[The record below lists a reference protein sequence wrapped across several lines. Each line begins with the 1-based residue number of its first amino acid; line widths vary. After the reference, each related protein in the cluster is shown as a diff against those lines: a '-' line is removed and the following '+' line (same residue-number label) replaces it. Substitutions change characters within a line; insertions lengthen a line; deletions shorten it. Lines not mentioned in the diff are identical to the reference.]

1 MRKGFW
7 GVSLAIIL
15 CLMLAVSPVLGAAAM
30 FKDIG
35 ASWAKSDIEYLV
47 GKGWIT
53 GYSDGTFKPDQPAT
67 RAVFITVLMRALGS
81 KAAARTTPYFK
92 DMKNHWAGGYVTEAV
107 QKGILYPSE
116 YPSGLKPD
124 KPIYRSEAAAIM
136 IRALRMKPDNGPTD
150 FKDQVA
156 VNKSMYKGYIKVA
169 YDEGLMFTNTS
180 GEFRPL
186 NPVSRAETCDM
197 LVALLPKL
205 GSAVVAA
212 PNTTPTTNTV
222 PTTSTVSGS
231 YTSIVVWGKRF
242 NIAATP
248 TYVKIAGN
256 EVRVNT
262 LAKSGTVLKVNNTH
276 SIILDSA
283 QNNPDLILFN
293 KRYVV
298 SKYSVVGS
306 DVVVT
311 PTCMKLSSVA
321 ISGLK
326 YNADYVKLYITGPPA
341 SSGYLSDAIIVD
353 QSFIKIGDK
362 TYNVAS
368 GQAVLALGG
377 KYFVIQKIN
386 MGSGETTLD
395 LVETKAVVLDHP
407 EISDISQINLGNS
420 QINLTNISSINFYVD
435 GYKYPLNSST
445 IDTSGNITLNSKNYV
460 PSQVIMEIGSDYYKI
475 DDLKIVNGKLI
486 FYISTNA
493 SFKMA
498 RINGAYRDV
507 SGVKYVKDSQIYDF
521 NNVIVVSKN
530 IIRIGGVQKKLDAT
544 VKIKMDN
551 KLYDITEIDYDI
563 TLDMVTMTINE
574 SAVQSDASLPAVF
587 IFYVNGA
594 VYQDGASSDVLIYT
608 DRWVTFTDITVAGP
622 ARFVN
627 GGKAYDLIGAR
638 VKIGGTEFTVIDTA
652 WRGRTLVFEIYLQ
665 KV

>member
-7 GVSLAIIL
+7 GFSLAIVL
-15 CLMLAVSPVLGAAAM
+15 CLILAVSPVLGAAAM

-81 KAAARTTPYFK
+81 KATAKTTPYFK

-107 QKGILYPSE
+107 QKGILVPSE

-124 KPIYRSEAAAIM
+124 SPIYRSEAAAIM
-136 IRALRMKPDNGPTD
+136 VRAMGMKPNSGSTD
-150 FKDQVA
+150 FKDQAAVA
-156 VNKSMYKGYIKVA
+156 KSMYKGYIKVA
-169 YDEGLMFTNTS
+169 YDEGLMFTNTN

-186 NPVSRAETCDM
+186 NNVTRAETCDM

-205 GSAVVAA
+205 GSAVIAT
-212 PNTTPTTNTV
+212 PKPSTTTV
-222 PTTSTVSGS
+222 PPANSAVSGT
-231 YTSIVVWGKRF
+231 YTSIVVGGKRF
-242 NIAATP
+242 NITSTP
-248 TYVKIAGN
+248 VYVKIAGN
-256 EVRVNT
+256 DVRINT
-262 LAKSGTVLKVNNTH
+262 LGKAGTVLKVNNTH
-276 SIILDSA
+276 SINLDSA
-283 QNNPDLILFN
+283 INNPDLIIFN
-293 KRYVV
+293 NRYIV
-298 SKYSVVGS
+298 SKYSVIGN

-311 PTCMKLSSVA
+311 PTSMRLNTVS

-326 YNADYVKLYITGPPA
+326 YNADYVKLYITGPPVT
-341 SSGYLSDAIIVD
+341 SVYLSDAIIVD

-386 MGSGETTLD
+386 MGNGETTLD

-407 EISDISQINLGNS
+407 EISDISQINLGDA
-420 QINLTNISSINFYVD
+420 QVNLSTIGTISFYVD
-435 GYKYPLNSST
+435 GYKYGLNSSS
-445 IDTSGNITLNSKNYV
+445 IDASGNMTINGKSYTS
-460 PSQVIMEIGSDYYKI
+460 SQVVMEFGNVFYKI

-498 RINGAYRDV
+498 QINGAYRDV
-507 SGVKYVKDSQIYDF
+507 SGVKFVKDSQTYDF
-521 NNVIVVSKN
+521 YNVIVVSKN
-530 IIRIGGVQKKLDAT
+530 VIRIGGAQKNLDAT
-544 VKIKMDN
+544 IKAKMDN
-551 KLYDITEIDYDI
+551 KLYDITEINYD
-563 TLDMVTMTINE
+563 TALDMVTMTISE
-574 SAVQSDASLPAVF
+574 SAVQSDASLPAKY
-587 IFYVNGA
+587 IFYLNGA
-594 VYQDGASSDVLIYT
+594 VYQDGASSDVLLYT
-608 DRWVTFTDITVAGP
+608 DRWVSFSDITVAGP

-627 GGKAYDLIGAR
+627 NSKSYDLIGAK
-638 VKIGGTEFTVIDTA
+638 VKIGGTEFTIVDTA
-652 WRGRTLVFEIYLQ
+652 WRGRTLVFEVYLQ